1 MVDTASYHRAMWY
14 HKKRFSAWAKEE
26 LQPLID
32 ELVEAAKTA
41 PQYDWRFLYELEYYK
56 LPFYWV
62 FNMTPDMNTGQ

>member
-14 HKKRFSAWAKEE
+14 HKKRFSAWAKRE

-41 PQYDWRFLYELEYYK
+41 PQYDGAFFTSWNIISALYEG
-56 LPFYWV
+56 V
-62 FNMTPDMNTGQ
+62 FLSFIDC

>member
-41 PQYDWRFLYELEYYK
+41 PQYDWRFLYDAAYYA
-56 LPFYWV
+56 
-62 FNMTPDMNTGQ
+62 N